1 MSSTLVLLALLISLS
16 IAVVFP
22 ELQFSRN
29 SKVKIS
35 SEYEIMVNKQRKGFS
50 VLGLLALVS
59 FFIALQAL
67 SVPIFIFHLITDV
80 IFALYAYLSFQV
92 RSSAIQN
99 ANISIV
105 NKFNNPEENN
115 IELLKQAV

>member
-80 IFALYAYLSFQV
+80 IFALYAYLSSKLGLQQYKMQ
-92 RSSAIQN
+92 IYQ
-99 ANISIV
+99 
-105 NKFNNPEENN
+105 
-115 IELLKQAV
+115 LLTRLITLKRTILSY